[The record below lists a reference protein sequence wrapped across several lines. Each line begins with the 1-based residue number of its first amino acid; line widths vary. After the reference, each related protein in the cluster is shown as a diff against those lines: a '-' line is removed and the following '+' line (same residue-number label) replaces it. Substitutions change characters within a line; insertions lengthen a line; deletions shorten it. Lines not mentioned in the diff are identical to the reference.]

1 MINKLDHLI
10 VCVNDIIEAEE
21 KFTKLFGISPV
32 WRGVHA
38 ELGTINCIFNFS
50 NTYLELL
57 AAKGEGFGADLVR
70 NTIDEQGEGLSG
82 LVLGVEDINS
92 AKVQIEEKGFDLGN
106 ISHGKG
112 KDFDNN
118 EVREWNNLFL
128 PGKFTRG
135 LFSFL
140 IEHTEGHL
148 PNSNKFPDS
157 SISKLDHV
165 VINTNDPDGF
175 IEIYEGI
182 YGLRLALDQTVEK
195 WGGRMLFFRVNKTT
209 IEVIAK
215 ADEND
220 PVDKL
225 WGIAWEV
232 ENLEKTHQR
241 ISEEGFKITDIK
253 EGRKPNTLVATV
265 KSDTYNIPTLLI
277 QHLPS

>member
-10 VCVNDIIEAEE
+10 VCVNDIAEAEE
-21 KFTKLFGISPV
+21 KFTKLFGIKPA
-32 WRGVHA
+32 WRGEHT
-38 ELGTINCIFNFS
+38 ELGTTNCIFNFS

-57 AAKGEGFGADLVR
+57 SAREEGPGADLVR
-70 NTIDEQGEGLSG
+70 SIIDDKGEGLAG
-82 LVLGVEDINS
+82 LVLGVEDIHK
-92 AKVQIEEKGFDLGN
+92 AKQQIVDKGFDLGN
-106 ISHGKG
+106 ISHGQG
-112 KDFDNN
+112 KDFDNDG
-118 EVREWNNLFL
+118 VRKWNNLFL
-128 PGKFTRG
+128 PRKFTRG

-148 PNSNKFPDS
+148 PDSSNFPDS

-165 VINTNDPDGF
+165 VINTNDPDGL
-175 IEIYEGI
+175 IAIYEGI

-215 ADEND
+215 ADKKAPE
-220 PVDKL
+220 DKL

-232 ENLEKTHQR
+232 ENLEKTHRR
-241 ISEEGFKITDIK
+241 ISEEGLEITDIK
-253 EGRKPNTLVATV
+253 DGRKPNTLVATV

>member
-32 WRGVHA
+32 WRGEHA

-92 AKVQIEEKGFDLGN
+92 AKVQIEEKGFDIGN

-128 PGKFTRG
+128 PEKFTRG

-148 PNSNKFPDS
+148 PNLNQFPDY

>member
-32 WRGVHA
+32 WRGEHA

-175 IEIYEGI
+175 IEIYEGL

>member
-32 WRGVHA
+32 WRGEHA

-70 NTIDEQGEGLSG
+70 NTINEQGEGLSG

-128 PGKFTRG
+128 PEKFTRG

-148 PNSNKFPDS
+148 PNLNKFPDS

>member
-32 WRGVHA
+32 WRGEHA

-128 PGKFTRG
+128 PEKFTRG

-148 PNSNKFPDS
+148 PNFNKFPDS
-157 SISKLDHV
+157 SISL
-165 VINTNDPDGF
+165 
-175 IEIYEGI
+175 
-182 YGLRLALDQTVEK
+182 
-195 WGGRMLFFRVNKTT
+195 
-209 IEVIAK
+209 
-215 ADEND
+215 
-220 PVDKL
+220 
-225 WGIAWEV
+225 
-232 ENLEKTHQR
+232 
-241 ISEEGFKITDIK
+241 S
-253 EGRKPNTLVATV
+253 
-265 KSDTYNIPTLLI
+265 LI
-277 QHLPS
+277 HI

>member
-32 WRGVHA
+32 WRGEHA

-82 LVLGVEDINS
+82 LVLGVEDISS

-128 PGKFTRG
+128 PEKFTRG

-148 PNSNKFPDS
+148 PNLNKFPDS

-195 WGGRMLFFRVNKTT
+195 WGGRMLFFRVNKST

>member
-1 MINKLDHLI
+1 M
-10 VCVNDIIEAEE
+10 
-21 KFTKLFGISPV
+21 
-32 WRGVHA
+32 
-38 ELGTINCIFNFS
+38 
-50 NTYLELL
+50 
-57 AAKGEGFGADLVR
+57 
-70 NTIDEQGEGLSG
+70 
-82 LVLGVEDINS
+82 
-92 AKVQIEEKGFDLGN
+92 
-106 ISHGKG
+106 
-112 KDFDNN
+112 
-118 EVREWNNLFL
+118 
-128 PGKFTRG
+128 
-135 LFSFL
+135 
-140 IEHTEGHL
+140 
-148 PNSNKFPDS
+148 
-157 SISKLDHV
+157 
-165 VINTNDPDGF
+165 
-175 IEIYEGI
+175 
-182 YGLRLALDQTVEK
+182 DQTVEK

>member
-32 WRGVHA
+32 WRGEHA